1 MKLRRN
7 ETPVFRE
14 DDFNSE
20 IRDRLNDKKGL
31 AMFYFQLVKWSPPHI
46 FDKLTSLLSRVWF
59 VLTIYWNGNLV
70 RNLLR

>member
-31 AMFYFQLVKWSPPHI
+31 AMFYFQLVKWSP
-46 FDKLTSLLSRVWF
+46 LMSST
-59 VLTIYWNGNLV
+59 N
-70 RNLLR
+70 

>member
-14 DDFNSE
+14 DDFNFE

-31 AMFYFQLVKWSPPHI
+31 AMFYFQLVKWSP
-46 FDKLTSLLSRVWF
+46 LMSST
-59 VLTIYWNGNLV
+59 N
-70 RNLLR
+70 